1 MAELSAREAGVGGQG
16 PETEL
21 GAVCVVE
28 DGGEGE
34 AGHGG
39 PVPRLGVAPL
49 TAVRSLLIDHQVAK
63 VTNSQQLT

>member
-1 MAELSAREAGVGGQG
+1 M
-16 PETEL
+16 
-21 GAVCVVE
+21 VE

-63 VTNSQQLT
+63 VTANSLHDSLVTRMKRFCRS